1 MITHGIKV
9 ATTRTG
15 LSGHV
20 LRVWEKRYGAV
31 TPMRTDTNRRLY
43 TDADIDRLQTLSK
56 LIKGGYSIGQI
67 ASLEDEELRTLLDSV
82 VLADL
87 DPYVSEVAGQTDPL
101 IRDAVTA
108 VRKFDQDALNRIFDE
123 ASLSLGYAGLLEFVV
138 IPLIQKV
145 GESWHDGSLTSAG
158 EHAATSFIKEYL
170 SHSVRAFAVEESAPV
185 LVVTTPAG
193 QLHELGAFIGSCL
206 ARKNGWEIVYL
217 GPCLPADEI
226 AGAVARVNATAL
238 LISIV
243 YPMDDPKLE
252 LELRRLREQT
262 PKLFPILVGG
272 GAIDSYRKIL
282 TDIEAVLI
290 SDFSGLNG
298 ELLKIR
304 KDRLAT

>member
-1 MITHGIKV
+1 MV
-9 ATTRTG
+9 A
-15 LSGHV
+15 
-20 LRVWEKRYGAV
+20 
-31 TPMRTDTNRRLY
+31 
-43 TDADIDRLQTLSK
+43 
-56 LIKGGYSIGQI
+56 
-67 ASLEDEELRTLLDSV
+67 
-82 VLADL
+82 
-87 DPYVSEVAGQTDPL
+87 
-101 IRDAVTA
+101 
-108 VRKFDQDALNRIFDE
+108 
-123 ASLSLGYAGLLEFVV
+123 
-138 IPLIQKV
+138 
-145 GESWHDGSLTSAG
+145 
-158 EHAATSFIKEYL
+158 
-170 SHSVRAFAVEESAPV
+170 
-185 LVVTTPAG
+185 TPAG

-206 ARKNGWEIVYL
+206 ARKNGWKIVYL